1 MSEPA
6 LNALIVSNIK
16 DLDAAAQHLSITLQ
30 AEVGAALDAVA
41 DRARGEAGWD
51 GESDWYDDGI
61 TLAPKTWRL
70 EGGADGGHRAEFWL
84 THDVDELGDQDHFWL
99 TQLLGKGH
107 ARLGFRWSRLN
118 VTKARWKKALAQKSE
133 FIEEAR
139 KRGFTYFEK
148 DGSFFLPVIIDADQL
163 AAALAEETPEQ
174 ALAPFETALR
184 TLVEA
189 EPFFDRL
196 LAAVVID

>member
-1 MSEPA
+1 MTEPA

-16 DLDAAAQHLSITLQ
+16 DLDAAAYHLENALQ
-30 AEVGAALDAVA
+30 PEVGAALDQLANRLR
-41 DRARGEAGWD
+41 DEASWD
-51 GESDWYDDGI
+51 GESDWDDDGI

-70 EGGADGGHRAEFWL
+70 EDGVDGGHRAEFWF
-84 THDVDELGDQDHFWL
+84 THDVDEMGDRDYFWL
-99 TQLLGKGH
+99 SQLIGQGH
-107 ARLGFRWSRLN
+107 ARLGFRWSRVN

-139 KRGFTYFEK
+139 KRGFAYFEK
-148 DGSFFLPVIIDADQL
+148 DGSFFLPVVIDADQL

-174 ALAPFETALR
+174 ALAPFENAVRALI
-184 TLVEA
+184 EA

-196 LAAVVID
+196 LAAVVVD

>member
-16 DLDAAAQHLSITLQ
+16 DLDAAAYHLEITLQ
-30 AEVGAALDAVA
+30 AEVAAALDAVA
-41 DRARGEAGWD
+41 DRVRGEAGWD
-51 GESDWYDDGI
+51 GASDWFDDAI
-61 TLAPKTWRL
+61 TIAPKTWRL
-70 EGGADGGHRAEFWL
+70 EGEAEGGHKAQFELDHDDDALGARDYFWL
-84 THDVDELGDQDHFWL
+84 TKLVGH
-99 TQLLGKGH
+99 GH
-107 ARLGFRWSRLN
+107 ARLGFRWSRSN

-148 DGSFFLPVIIDADQL
+148 DGSFFLPVVIDVHQL
-163 AAALAEETPEQ
+163 AAAFAEETPEQ
-174 ALAPFETALR
+174 ALAPFENAVRALI
-184 TLVEA
+184 EA

-196 LAAVVID
+196 LAAVVVD